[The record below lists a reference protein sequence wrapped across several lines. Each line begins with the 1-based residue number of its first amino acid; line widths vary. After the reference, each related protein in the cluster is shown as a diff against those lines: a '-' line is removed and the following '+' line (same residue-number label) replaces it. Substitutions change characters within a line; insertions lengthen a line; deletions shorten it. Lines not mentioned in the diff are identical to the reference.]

1 MPYRVND
8 LTDTTTDAPI
18 SAPRRW
24 LGSLRANVKTGPIE
38 RAAWL
43 LLCLATPVDWYVLV
57 RFFEVNALVA
67 PGVLHGVCV
76 LLGIVVHFGMASDRA
91 RGDARAPTARQ
102 TRWAVL
108 ACLHAPA
115 CFGVA
120 LIALAAMAP
129 ALVLYG
135 LYRMGRWVVS
145 GDDPAT

>member
-1 MPYRVND
+1 MPYRMND
-8 LTDTTTDAPI
+8 LPDTTTDAPI
-18 SAPRRW
+18 SSPRRW
-24 LGSLRANVKTGPIE
+24 LGSLRAMPIGPFE

-43 LLCLATPVDWYVLV
+43 LLCLAAPIDWVVLV
-57 RFFEVNALVA
+57 RFFEINALVL
-67 PGVLHGVCV
+67 PGVLHGMCMVA
-76 LLGIVVHFGMASDRA
+76 GIVAHFGMASDRA
-91 RGDARAPTARQ
+91 RGDSNVPTARQ